1 MSFAIGGLDDD
12 DFYEDDIEYCAYP
25 SRVKVWVFFLHYSD
39 LVFSLNFTAES
50 HKGVYFNF
58 RITM

>member
-25 SRVKVWVFFLHYSD
+25 SRVKVWVDF
-39 LVFSLNFTAES
+39 
-50 HKGVYFNF
+50 GYFWSQYF
-58 RITM
+58 YTLDRL